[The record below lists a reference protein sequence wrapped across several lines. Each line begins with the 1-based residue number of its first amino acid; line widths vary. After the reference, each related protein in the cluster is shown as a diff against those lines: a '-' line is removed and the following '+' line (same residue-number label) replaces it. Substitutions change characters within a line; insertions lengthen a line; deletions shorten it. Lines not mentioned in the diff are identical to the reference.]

1 MERRLVGGEGFSRVN
16 IWGRDF
22 GAEGT
27 TSTDTLK
34 CNSILFEEH
43 PRSWCGWQGVRE
55 GEAENEVRNI
65 AERAATAGQGSQWTG
80 ASGEL
85 GFEAHVIGPTF
96 QMNHSGFCFENEQR
110 QERRQRQEQRRLKK
124 LLQSVR

>member
-27 TSTDTLK
+27 TSTDTMR

-85 GFEAHVIGPTF
+85 GLEGSRDRTHFSDE
-96 QMNHSGFCFENEQR
+96 S
-110 QERRQRQEQRRLKK
+110 LW
-124 LLQSVR
+124 LLL